1 MARPDTPIL
10 NRLAEVN
17 DGRSAITG
25 EASGSGYLGSSR
37 SERPITAQKPR
48 HHGLPRMPEKDTK
61 NSYAFKSGLAR
72 YLLVPKSSVD
82 GK

>member
-17 DGRSAITG
+17 DGRSALSG
-25 EASGSGYLGSSR
+25 ESSGQGFLGGLGGYPVVSR
-37 SERPITAQKPR
+37 
-48 HHGLPRMPEKDTK
+48 HLPHELLDRLPEKDTK
-61 NSYAFKSGLAR
+61 NSYAFRTGAASYKLI
-72 YLLVPKSSVD
+72 VKTVVD